1 MEYRIT
7 LAIDRC
13 SAFTFSFLAASSRKI
28 HNSHVLEF
36 LSAVFA
42 RFHVRYTLSIIVR
55 RCLKSPRFVPY
66 LHIGKT

>member
-1 MEYRIT
+1 MEYRIA

-13 SAFTFSFLAASSRKI
+13 SALTFGLLGASWSKI
-28 HNSHVLEF
+28 HSHVLEF

-55 RCLKSPRFVPY
+55 RCLKSSRFVPD